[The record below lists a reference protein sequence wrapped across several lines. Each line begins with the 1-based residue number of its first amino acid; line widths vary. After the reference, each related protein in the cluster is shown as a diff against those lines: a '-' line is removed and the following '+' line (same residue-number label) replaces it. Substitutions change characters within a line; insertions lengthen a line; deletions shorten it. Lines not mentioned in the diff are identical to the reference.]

1 MLFCGRRAIYP
12 LVRATAYVRGYS
24 DVRPVKMAYNV
35 FEGPS
40 TDISRPPL
48 IIMHGLFGLKQNWR
62 AVGKALQAKT
72 SRRIITVDARNHGD
86 SPHTDEHSYI
96 DMAADVVHLMQ
107 QMNIGKASV
116 MGHSMG
122 GRTMMYMALK
132 YPELVE
138 SGVIVDISPLTLPRD
153 FQAMEDIFVAM
164 KTLRVPPELSMA
176 EGRKYAEVEM
186 KKAIPSNETV
196 DFILLNLRKNPDG
209 TFKWAAN
216 VQSLYTNLRL
226 FSEFTNYI
234 GGLPPYK
241 GPMMFICGNKSN
253 FVDPDSWP
261 QIQEIFPNSNIHWLD
276 AGHLV
281 HFEQPAKFIDL
292 LVNFLKQ

>member
-1 MLFCGRRAIYP
+1 MLCCGRRLIYP
-12 LVRATAYVRGYS
+12 LVQLNGRRGYTHN
-24 DVRPVKMAYNV
+24 VQPVKMAYNV
-35 FEGPS
+35 FQGTN
-40 TDISRPPL
+40 TDDSRPPL

-62 AVGKALQAKT
+62 AVGRALEAKT
-72 SRRIITVDARNHGD
+72 NRKIITVDARNHGD
-86 SPHTDEHSYI
+86 SPHTGEHSSI
-96 DMAADVVHLMQ
+96 EMAADVVHLMQ
-107 QMNIGKASV
+107 QLNIDKASI

-138 SGVIVDISPLTLPRD
+138 SGIIVDISPLELPRD
-153 FQAMEDIFVAM
+153 FEAMEQIFGAM
-164 KTLRVPPELSMA
+164 KNLRVPSELSMA

-216 VQSLYTNLRL
+216 VDSLYNNLRL
-226 FSEFTNYI
+226 FSEFTNHI
-234 GGLPPYK
+234 AGLQPYV

-253 FVDPDSWP
+253 FVHPDSWP
-261 QIQEIFPNSNIHWLD
+261 QIQKIFPNSNIHWLD

-281 HFEQPAKFIDL
+281 HFEQPAKFVEL
-292 LVNFLKQ
+292 LVNFLK